1 MSLGQSSFRR
11 ILLSRLL
18 LLSLPVLLIGV
29 SITYEVTYRKA
40 RSALL
45 ETARQNLTESAVRN
59 GENIARSIEALEASL
74 VTATDTIVLKLS
86 SPEKHQ
92 TFLEQIAQKLPNQIE
107 CVQLTDLQAGKIT
120 ASTCGDR
127 PLTQLNA
134 NLWPKRQPK
143 DLPLNLSQTY
153 VKPIL
158 PEPDSL
164 ESRRTNQLELLMAAP
179 VYNTQGNPRYALC
192 FKTILLQE
200 QKVEPGSL
208 AGYPVIIN
216 ESGTILAHPLP
227 SRVGRNID
235 REEDAERLQV
245 LMKNA
250 IAGQQYFLHLFSL
263 EKNGVELVA
272 GYSSIESPITD
283 ERGRKWIVLAV
294 TSLDNALSQ
303 LKQIQDTLFLLLSIL
318 VLALIATSILATLYI
333 SGELALPLEKLR
345 DYALN
350 RVDLHSSDRIPTDRF
365 QIKEIKQLSIALNQT
380 IERLKTSA
388 EQLEIAWKEAKNANK
403 LKNEFLATTSHEL
416 RTPLN
421 GIINSIRIIK
431 DGYCDSKEE
440 EIEFLAKAD
449 AAAIHLLEIINDVLD
464 IAKIEAG
471 KLSVNIEPVE
481 LAKLLKEVID
491 LQILTI
497 HKKGLILK
505 NYQEKKHIVIYADRA
520 KLKQVLINV
529 FANAVKFTETGSI
542 TINTYIQNEKDRIKQ
557 NKEEKNNS
565 KTSDSQLQTQQ
576 NGVMRSQL
584 PIERKI
590 IIEVKDTG
598 IGIPLNQ
605 QDKLFRPFV
614 MVDGSTTR
622 RFSGTGLGLAISRN
636 LIELMGGSINLFS
649 QGEGKGTTV
658 KITLPLAKIS
668 EDKLS
673 CL

>member
-59 GENIARSIEALEASL
+59 GENITRLIEVLEANL

-86 SPEKHQ
+86 SAQKHQ

-107 CVQLTDLQAGKIT
+107 CLQLTDLQTGLIT

-127 PLTQLNA
+127 PLTKLNTSF
-134 NLWPKRQPK
+134 WPKHKPK

-153 VKPIL
+153 VKPIF
-158 PEPDSL
+158 PELDTT
-164 ESRRTNQLELLMAAP
+164 ESRRTNELKLLMAAP
-179 VYNTQGNPRYALC
+179 VYDSQGNPRYALC
-192 FKTILLQE
+192 FKTVVLQE

-208 AGYPVIIN
+208 AGYPVVIN
-216 ESGTILAHPLP
+216 QAGTILAHPIP
-227 SRVGRNID
+227 SRVGRNIQQ
-235 REEDAERLQV
+235 EEDAERLQV

-283 ERGRKWIVLAV
+283 ERGQKWIILAV

-318 VLALIATSILATLYI
+318 VLALIATSILATLYL
-333 SGELALPLEKLR
+333 SGELAFPLEKLR

-350 RVDLHSSDRIPTDRF
+350 RVDFYSNDQIPTEHF
-365 QIKEIKQLSIALNQT
+365 QIKEIEQLSIALKQMV
-380 IERLKTSA
+380 ERLKAST
-388 EQLEIAWKEAKNANK
+388 EHLEIAWKEAKNANK

-431 DGYCDSKEE
+431 DGYCDNREE
-440 EIEFLAKAD
+440 ELEFLAKAD

-471 KLSVNIEPVE
+471 KLSVTIEPVD
-481 LAKLLKEVID
+481 LAKLLQEVID

-497 HKKGLILK
+497 DRKGLSLK
-505 NYQEKKHIVIYADRA
+505 TYQEKKQIIIYADRA

-529 FANAVKFTETGSI
+529 FANAVKFTETGVIAIS
-542 TINTYIQNEKDRIKQ
+542 TYIEKKIESNLQNIDP
-557 NKEEKNNS
+557 NNNL
-565 KTSDSQLQTQQ
+565 KAANSQVQTQENIVVQ
-576 NGVMRSQL
+576 TEL
-584 PIERKI
+584 PIEQKVVIQVR
-590 IIEVKDTG
+590 DTG

-622 RFSGTGLGLAISRN
+622 KFSGTGLGLAISRN
-636 LIELMGGSINLFS
+636 LIELMGGTITLYSP
-649 QGEGKGTTV
+649 GEGKGTTV
-658 KITLPLAKIS
+658 KIIVPLAKIG
-668 EDKLS
+668 D
-673 CL
+673 